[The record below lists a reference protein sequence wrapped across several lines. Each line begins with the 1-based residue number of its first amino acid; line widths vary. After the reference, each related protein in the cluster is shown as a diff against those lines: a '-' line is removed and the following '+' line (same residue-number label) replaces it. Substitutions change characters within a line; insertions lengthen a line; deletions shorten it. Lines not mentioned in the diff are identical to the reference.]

1 MYNSDSLRHLS
12 DVRQQTDAPFIHA
25 KNGKANQVHLLGCSC
40 PLYFLKASPMTLIPT
55 KPVDTSTAV
64 TVQQHHTQ
72 AAEHFEQAAKSHKEV
87 AKFIGTNDHG
97 AAQAPMKSAHEHA
110 TKAQEHVAE
119 AAKKSAPASK

>member
-1 MYNSDSLRHLS
+1 MGCVCV
-12 DVRQQTDAPFIHA
+12 VRQQTDIPSSQA
-25 KNGKANQVHLLGCSC
+25 KNTKANQVHMICRLC
-40 PLYFLKASPMTLIPT
+40 PFYFLKVFPMTLIPT
-55 KPVDTSTAV
+55 KPLDTSTAV

-87 AKFIGTNDHG
+87 AKFIGANDHS

-119 AAKKSAPASK
+119 AAKKSAPVSK